1 MKLGDLLI
9 KLGLDLS
16 DYTRGLSKAQADTQ
30 GFGKNI
36 GEVAGEARG
45 KIGDF
50 AQETVTKVA
59 AAVAAFAGVSAVLM
73 SVKSSIDGLDAVDE
87 LSERLAV
94 NATTLQK
101 YAYQAHFYGLGLD
114 EVGGAV
120 KKLSTN
126 MAEAAGGGKDQAA
139 LFRALGVSV
148 VDAGGQLRDVDTVM
162 ADVMEKFSDM
172 EDGAGKTALAVDLFG
187 KSGANLNAWLSSGA
201 DGIKKAAEEAERF
214 GVIVP
219 EAATKAAGD
228 FNDNLDRMA
237 MVARGTFNQINA
249 AALPAMNAF
258 MEAMIEAATE
268 TDSLNQSAQRLR
280 KDGTLG
286 AWAMDTARVLGFIVD
301 AGQGV
306 YRTFE
311 LIGKGIGAAAAQ
323 AVLLAQG
330 EFKAASA
337 AGNAFL
343 SDADAILNRKLFSQV
358 LEQRLAQ
365 MMADAD
371 GGEGS
376 GDDRHKRKAPV
387 QNKAGEVKESEA
399 DKLIKSLHEQIA
411 VQDAVTASTKEL
423 TDGEKAYA
431 KFLEDLRIGKDA
443 SLKQSKAQ
451 ITALYQEV
459 IAGEKAARS
468 RKEYL
473 EARDKEWDA
482 IEKGTDAL
490 RTNIETA
497 LLEGQAIGLNKQQLV
512 ELESA
517 RLAEQAAA
525 KRSKAAIYDLMPG
538 YEAQAAALREQADLL
553 NVLAD
558 QKLANARKQSRADE
572 AEETAK
578 EWSKVADQINQ
589 SLTDSFFRA
598 FENGASYGK
607 AFLDGLKN
615 MFKATLLRIPFQY
628 VQTTAMTAL
637 GFGSNAANA
646 ASGNGGSTDW
656 LGYGRDAYNL
666 AFGGGTALSQTG
678 SLNLS
683 YMGDF
688 MASGAFGAGT
698 GASIFGSGVSGV
710 GYGSNAGLSL
720 YGTGSAMS
728 LSGGS
733 AGLSATAG
741 SAASNLS
748 WLNGASGLWGAGA
761 GIAGGLLGGALFN
774 NKGYSAMGGSLGAIG
789 GLAVA
794 GSSAAAASAL
804 GASIGSALPVVGTII
819 GAVAGAALGSLIGG
833 GGETRY
839 GASYAVDANGRAQ
852 KFAGPSGGDRAAEQ
866 VTAAIGSTYASM
878 EALATQFGG
887 SMAGLGQFKASYE
900 VSPKKGNSFVAAG
913 FGDGWYPGREDLKG
927 EKDPEKVMAAF
938 ELQLQRSIIQGLQ
951 QANLEAPFAEFL
963 SGIDASKLSATDVQ
977 SVLGTLDALKSFSDA
992 VQDMPF
998 KGFAQLSAAAA
1009 MALAKA
1015 AGGMDALVN
1024 GLTTYYQ
1031 TFYSAEEQQAL
1042 AQDQLA
1048 KQFAAL
1054 NVVMPQSKEAF
1065 RAMMEGID
1073 LSSDSGRK
1081 LYANLL
1087 EIAPAFAQMTDVLGQ
1102 AGQAMEAFGKQVQEF
1117 QQSLGLSNLS
1127 TLTPEQQYAE
1137 ARRRYEATSA
1147 AAQGGDAE
1155 AQAKWTQIA
1164 QAFLEASRGFYASGG
1179 QYAADYA
1186 AVQGF
1191 RPDGSHAGGLDYVP
1205 FDGYLAEL
1213 HKGERVLTRAESAQY
1228 AQSPNWSQYGQ
1239 GANAALV
1246 AEVKAL
1252 RNELATLRE
1261 SVGQVEAIKE
1271 AQAAARHEEAMA
1283 VQAKQVRLQ
1292 QDLLNK

>member
-36 GEVAGEARG
+36 GEVAGEAKG

-120 KKLSTN
+120 KKLSVN

-139 LFRALGVSV
+139 LFRAIGVSV
-148 VDAGGQLRDVDTVM
+148 VDAGGQLRDVDAVM

-201 DGIKKAAEEAERF
+201 DGIKKATEEAVRF

-258 MEAMIEAATE
+258 MEAMIEAATD
-268 TDSLNQSAQRLR
+268 TDSLNQSAQRLS
-280 KDGTLG
+280 KDGTLRE
-286 AWAMDTARVLGFIVD
+286 WAMDTARVLGFIVD

-330 EFKAASA
+330 EFKAAA
-337 AGNAFL
+337 NVGDAFL
-343 SDADAILNRKLFSQV
+343 ADVDEILNRKLFSQE
-358 LEQRLAQ
+358 LEKRLANLK
-365 MMADAD
+365 AGG
-371 GGEGS
+371 GGE
-376 GDDRHKRKAPV
+376 DDGAGGAKRKAPV
-387 QNKAGEVKESEA
+387 QSKSGEAKESEA

-459 IAGEKAARS
+459 IAGEKAAKS

-637 GFGSNAANA
+637 GFGSNTANA

-656 LGYGRDAYNL
+656 LGYGRDAYNWATGL
-666 AFGGGTALSQTG
+666 FGGAPAGVSGAAFGGSGYL
-678 SLNLS
+678 
-683 YMGDF
+683 
-688 MASGAFGAGT
+688 ASGVFGAGT
-698 GASIFGSGVSGV
+698 GASILGSGVSGV
-710 GYGSNAGLSL
+710 GYGANAGLSL

-794 GSSAAAASAL
+794 GSSAAAASAI
-804 GASIGSALPVVGTII
+804 GATVGSALPVVGTII

-938 ELQLQRSIIQGLQ
+938 ELQLQRSVIQGLQ

-977 SVLGTLDALKSFSDA
+977 AVLGTLDALKSFSDA

-998 KGFAQLSAAAA
+998 KGFAQLSATAAL
-1009 MALAKA
+1009 ALAKA

-1137 ARRRYEATSA
+1137 ARRRYEQTSA

-1191 RPDGSHAGGLDYVP
+1191 RPDGSHAGGLAYVP

-1213 HKGERVLTRAESAQY
+1213 HQGERVLTRAESAQY

-1252 RNELATLRE
+1252 RNELATLRDA
-1261 SVGQVEAIKE
+1261 VGQVEAVKE
-1271 AQAAARHEEAMA
+1271 AQAAARHEEVMA
-1283 VQAKQVRLQ
+1283 VQTKQVRLQ